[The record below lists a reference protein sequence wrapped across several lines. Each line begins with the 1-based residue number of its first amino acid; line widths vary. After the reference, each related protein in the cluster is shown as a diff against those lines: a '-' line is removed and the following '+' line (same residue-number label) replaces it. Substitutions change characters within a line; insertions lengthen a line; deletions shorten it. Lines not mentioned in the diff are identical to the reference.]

1 MVRCFIAIYPIKSQK
16 IQELQDKI
24 ANLINGKSVEKENM
38 HITLSF
44 LGEKNEKEINEIRN
58 KIYRVAKNTYKRE
71 AILTK
76 IKFIP
81 NEHFIRVIAVDVVG
95 LDDLSKIIEK
105 EVGGDVKPPHLT
117 LFRVKNVKDKKTLME
132 FRKIDIN
139 ERILVDKISIMK
151 STLTPKGPVY
161 EIIHS
166 FDLVSNQ

>member
-1 MVRCFIAIYPIKSQK
+1 MVRCFIAIYPIRSKK
-16 IQELQDKI
+16 VHELQDKI
-24 ANLINGKSVEKENM
+24 AKFINGKSVEKENM

-44 LGEKNEKEINEIRN
+44 LGEKKESEINEIKN
-58 KIYRVAKNTYKRE
+58 KIDKVAKNSYKRE

-81 NEHFIRVIAVDVVG
+81 NENFIRVIAVDVVG
-95 LDDLSKIIEK
+95 LDDLSKSIEK

-117 LFRVKNVKDKKTLME
+117 LFRVKNVKDKKTLLE

-139 ERILVDKISIMK
+139 ERIFIDKISIMK

-161 EIIHS
+161 EVIHS
-166 FDLVSNQ
+166 FELASNQ